1 MPTQPGRF
9 GYLGP
14 SPFGP
19 FDLGPG
25 GTTRQRIGTPT
36 TPSPSVAV
44 QRLRDKDKP
53 YGPPPPLGR
62 EGVPIPNVR
71 AGRNRRHFT
80 HAEIDNINDFAFG
93 GAYHPRQIIPS
104 MDIEA
109 EGRRLGLGALTTPSD
124 RQMANQAART
134 MQQQLDF
141 PDPLNRAPIATP
153 LPTGSQVSKPQYSP
167 YRWPNMPPMMPI
179 DDLRRWSQGTE
190 DEQAALRKQYEDK
203 PWSPYQVDTRQP
215 DYITS
220 PTRPSE
226 VLPTGSQV
234 STEVPL
240 MRGSSQVSTPQLE
253 DRTYVA
259 GWGYMTRDDMMRF
272 NHGTPEEKARIRA
285 KYQR

>member
-36 TPSPSVAV
+36 TSVAV

-134 MQQQLDF
+134 MQQQPGYYPNLPAAAGPALAATTGDAA
-141 PDPLNRAPIATP
+141 NIHATP
-153 LPTGSQVSKPQYSP
+153 EEIRAV
-167 YRWPNMPPMMPI
+167 
-179 DDLRRWSQGTE
+179 
-190 DEQAALRKQYEDK
+190 
-203 PWSPYQVDTRQP
+203 
-215 DYITS
+215 
-220 PTRPSE
+220 
-226 VLPTGSQV
+226 
-234 STEVPL
+234 EVPL